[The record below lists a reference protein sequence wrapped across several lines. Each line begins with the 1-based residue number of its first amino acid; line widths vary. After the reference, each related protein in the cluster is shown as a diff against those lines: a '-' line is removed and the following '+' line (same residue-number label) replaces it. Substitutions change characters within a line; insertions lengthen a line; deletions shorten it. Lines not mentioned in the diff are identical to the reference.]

1 MINFIKDMWA
11 LLLWSLMPKSAKQMI
26 VATATIQNQ
35 MDTLMSVIRSGNFT
49 AVSRSTNKE
58 EDTRLQ

>member
-35 MDTLMSVIRSGNFT
+35 MDRLLSALRSGNFT
-49 AVSRSTNKE
+49 VESCGTNKE